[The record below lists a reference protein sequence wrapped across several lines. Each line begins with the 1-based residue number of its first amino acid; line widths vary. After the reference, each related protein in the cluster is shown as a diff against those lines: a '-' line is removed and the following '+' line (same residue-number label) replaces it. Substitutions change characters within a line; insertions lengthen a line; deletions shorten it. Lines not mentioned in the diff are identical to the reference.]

1 MKNQNP
7 NVLPKK
13 FDTDMLEYKT
23 IQEKVVAFE
32 GKSAVQ
38 GREAYI
44 SMVAFLTI
52 AILAN
57 NVAGQVNPISNI
69 IVLVVLPVFF
79 YWYRNGYFQ

>member
-23 IQEKVVAFE
+23 IQAKVVAFE

-38 GREAYI
+38 GR
-44 SMVAFLTI
+44 
-52 AILAN
+52 
-57 NVAGQVNPISNI
+57 
-69 IVLVVLPVFF
+69 
-79 YWYRNGYFQ
+79 